1 MGVCFWESA
10 SRVVSRGGGESL
22 HPVRAAFMGRGSES
36 RGVGQ
41 TPLFPE
47 LGSGQYVSY
56 WNAFL
61 FVSVSISSKN
71 VNSYQMLCF
80 LITLIT
86 LIRIS
91 VLSTIL
97 KR

>member
-1 MGVCFWESA
+1 
-10 SRVVSRGGGESL
+10 
-22 HPVRAAFMGRGSES
+22 MGRGSES

-47 LGSGQYVSY
+47 LGSGQHVSY

-71 VNSYQMLCF
+71 VNLYQMLCF

-86 LIRIS
+86 FNQDLNAQYNFKT
-91 VLSTIL
+91 LKPTI
-97 KR
+97 